1 MLRRNQLIAAGALAL
16 ACSLPASAAVA
27 QQDLRSPDTRDAA
40 ATSERQVPSPPSSIA
55 ASEGQRYEAERFQS
69 PPGVYTDR
77 QREIVRQFQNT
88 PEYKRIVLQTR
99 LERLE
104 REAATATAVPSS
116 GFDWGDAGIGAAGML
131 ALFTIA
137 AGSTLLITNRRRR
150 RGFQVAAR

>member
-1 MLRRNQLIAAGALAL
+1 MRCIRLITAAALAL
-16 ACSLPASAAVA
+16 ACSLPASTAVA
-27 QQDLRSPDTRDAA
+27 QQHVRSIDTRGAA
-40 ATSERQVPSPPSSIA
+40 PAGERQVPPPPSSIA
-55 ASEGQRYEAERFQS
+55 ASEGQRYEAERYQG

-77 QREIVRQFQNT
+77 EREMNRHFQST
-88 PEYKRIVLQTR
+88 PEYKRIVLQAR
-99 LERLE
+99 LKRLE

-131 ALFTIA
+131 GLFTIA

>member
-1 MLRRNQLIAAGALAL
+1 MFRRSQLIAAATLAL
-16 ACSLPASAAVA
+16 ACSLPPSSAVA
-27 QQDLRSPDTRDAA
+27 QQHVRSHHTRDADA
-40 ATSERQVPSPPSSIA
+40 ASERQVPPPSSIA
-55 ASEGQRYEAERFQS
+55 ASEGQRYQGERYHG

-77 QREIVRQFQNT
+77 EREMIRHFKST
-88 PEYKRIVLQTR
+88 PEYKRILLQTR
-99 LERLE
+99 SDRLE

-131 ALFTIA
+131 GLFTIA